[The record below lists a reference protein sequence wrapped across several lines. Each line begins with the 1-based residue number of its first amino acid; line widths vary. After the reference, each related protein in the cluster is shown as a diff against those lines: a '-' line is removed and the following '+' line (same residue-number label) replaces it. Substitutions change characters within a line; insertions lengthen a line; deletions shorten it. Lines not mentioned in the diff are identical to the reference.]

1 MNKPAVSQAQMRRAK
16 KAMEAE
22 GVPFGGY
29 RCYPDGR
36 VDVLPANGNESAPI
50 DPLDAEL
57 ADWDRRHGY
66 D

>member
-22 GVPFGGY
+22 GVPFGGF
-29 RCYPDGR
+29 RLRPDGS
-36 VDVLPANGNESAPI
+36 VDVLPANGNELAPTA
-50 DPLDAEL
+50 PLDDEL
-57 ADWDRRHGY
+57 AEWGKRHGY